1 MKKTDKSAL
10 VKELSEKI
18 NEYSH
23 FYVTDTLGLNAG
35 STSQLRRACFEKD
48 IKMVM
53 VKNTLFKRALQECD
67 KEVDGIEDVFRG
79 TSAVLFSNTGNA
91 PAKLIQDFQKKKGL
105 PVLKGA
111 YVEESVY
118 IGQDQLEV
126 LTNIKSKEELLGDV
140 ISLLQS
146 PAKNVISALQSS
158 GTKIHGILQTLG
170 EKGE

>member
-23 FYVTDTLGLNAG
+23 FYVADTLGLNAG
-35 STSQLRRACFEKD
+35 STSQLRRTCFEKD
-48 IKMVM
+48 IKMVV
-53 VKNTLFKRALQECD
+53 VKNTLFKLALEESD
-67 KEVDGIEDVFRG
+67 KEVDGMEDVFRG

-91 PAKLIQDFQKKKGL
+91 PAKLIKDFQKKTGL

-111 YVEESVY
+111 FVEESVY
-118 IGQDQLEV
+118 IGEDQLEV

-146 PAKNVISALQSS
+146 PAKNVVSALQSG

>member
-35 STSQLRRACFEKD
+35 STSQLRRTCFEKD
-48 IKMVM
+48 IKMVV
-53 VKNTLFKRALQECD
+53 VKNTLFKLALQESD
-67 KEVDGIEDVFRG
+67 KEVDGMEDVFKG

-91 PAKLIQDFQKKKGL
+91 PAKLIKDFQKKTGL

-118 IGQDQLEV
+118 IGEDQLEV

-146 PAKNVISALQSS
+146 PAKNVVSALQSG
-158 GTKIHGILQTLG
+158 GTKIHGLLQTLG